1 MSQRALCCLDEGE
14 GGGGVVIAIT
24 SLLDEGQQRVAS
36 RDCCAFPPKW
46 YGSKSTRSSIET
58 TMLGRRRNSEEK
70 STSSQERDEEG
81 EEEDILLD
89 VENRA
94 PRSKSTTTL
103 VDAFLP
109 LFGTSR
115 PRCWLACERMLDER
129 GKRALLRPL
138 FTNWVVVGCASIV
151 VALMMRTNL
160 AKYSSSNR
168 LRVGRRLR
176 FDR

>member
-1 MSQRALCCLDEGE
+1 
-14 GGGGVVIAIT
+14 
-24 SLLDEGQQRVAS
+24 
-36 RDCCAFPPKW
+36 
-46 YGSKSTRSSIET
+46 
-58 TMLGRRRNSEEK
+58 MLGRRRNSEEK

-94 PRSKSTTTL
+94 PRSKSTTTTL

-151 VALMMRTNL
+151 VASMMRTNL

-168 LRVGRRLR
+168 LRVRRRLR